1 LSLVLVIP
9 AHNEENG
16 ISQTLMSVTSQ
27 TVRPDRIIVIC
38 DNCTD
43 GTAELA
49 REAQGV
55 EVWETVDNNN
65 KKGGALN
72 QAWDRLY
79 QHLKPEDYLATMDA
93 DTQLDQHFFE
103 YALETYKLKPGV
115 GGVCATFETEPQET
129 PLGLAQQ
136 IEYARFCRAV
146 GRKKGMAKCL
156 AGAAVVY
163 SVRVLN
169 QVYAK
174 RGFLYSPVLVE
185 DYELTL
191 AIRHEGYKVVAP
203 KRCRAMT
210 EIMPTMRTLWH
221 QRRRW
226 YEGTIQ
232 ELRNYGWTKYTHRDI
247 GAQIFTL
254 ATLSLRIL
262 FVVTLLLTFFLVGTL
277 TLPFW
282 ALLPLV
288 IFSTVRAV
296 EAWRLGWQYS
306 VLAAFMFEELYL
318 IYLEIIFVVSLFHAY
333 LGRNEVAWVHITHEP
348 QKEAVLETQN
358 SA

>member
-16 ISQTLMSVTSQ
+16 IAQTLMSVASQ
-27 TVRPDRIIVIC
+27 TVSPDRIIVIC

-49 REAQGV
+49 HEAHGV
-55 EVWETVDNNN
+55 EVWETENNTE

-79 QHLKPEDYLATMDA
+79 KELGPEDYLATMDA
-93 DTQLDQHFFE
+93 DTELDQHFFE
-103 YALETYKLKPGV
+103 YALETFKLKKNA
-115 GGVCATFETEPQET
+115 GGVCATFASEPQET

-146 GRKKGMAKCL
+146 GRKKGSAKCL

-163 SVRVLN
+163 SARVLK
-169 QVYAK
+169 QIYAK
-174 RGFLYSPVLVE
+174 RGFLYAPVLVE

-203 KRCRAMT
+203 KRCRATT
-210 EIMPTMRTLWH
+210 EIMPSLRGLWH

-232 ELRNYGWTKYTHRDI
+232 ELRRYGWSKHTRRDI
-247 GAQIFTL
+247 GAQVFTL
-254 ATLSLRIL
+254 LTLSLRVL
-262 FVVTLLLTFFLVGTL
+262 FIVTLLLTFFLVGTL
-277 TLPFW
+277 SLPFW

-296 EAWRLGWQYS
+296 EAWRLGWKYS

-318 IYLEIIFVVSLFHAY
+318 VLLEIIFVVSLTHAY
-333 LGRNEVAWVHITHEP
+333 LGRKDIGWVHITQNAE
-348 QKEAVLETQN
+348 QETVLETT
-358 SA
+358 

>member
-1 LSLVLVIP
+1 LNLVLVIP

-16 ISQTLMSVTSQ
+16 ISQTLMSVASQ
-27 TVRPDRIIVIC
+27 TVKPDRVIVIC

-43 GTAELA
+43 RTAELA
-49 REAQGV
+49 REAHGV
-55 EVWETVDNNN
+55 EVWESFENSG

-79 QHLKPEDYLATMDA
+79 EELKPEDFLATMDA
-93 DTQLDQHFFE
+93 DTELDERFFE
-103 YALETYKLKPGV
+103 YALEAFQKGSGV
-115 GGVCATFETEPQET
+115 GGVCATFQIEPQET

-136 IEYARFCRAV
+136 IEYARFCRSV
-146 GRKKGMAKCL
+146 GRKQGSAKCL
-156 AGAAVVY
+156 AGAAAVY
-163 SVRVLN
+163 SARVLK

-174 RGFLYSPVLVE
+174 RGFLYAPVLVE

-203 KRCRAMT
+203 NRCRATT
-210 EIMPTMRTLWH
+210 EIMPTVRSLWH

-232 ELRNYGWTKYTHRDI
+232 ELRSYGWTKYTHRDI
-247 GAQIFTL
+247 GAQVFTL

-262 FVVTLLLTFFLVGTL
+262 FVVTLLLTFFMVGTL

-282 ALLPLV
+282 ALLPLG
-288 IFSTVRAV
+288 IFSLVRAV
-296 EAWRLGWQYS
+296 EAWRIGWKYS
-306 VLAAFMFEELYL
+306 LLAAFMFEELYL
-318 IYLEIIFVVSLFHAY
+318 VFLEIIFVVSLFHAY
-333 LGRNEVAWVHITHEP
+333 LGRNEVAWVHITHDS
-348 QKEAVLETQN
+348 QHDAVLETTN
-358 SA
+358 